1 MEIRDL
7 IITPLLLLIVFTFA
21 WWIRNKISDTAT
33 RRYFIPGLSV
43 KILGAI
49 SLGLIYQF
57 YYKGGDTFNYFER
70 GSKYIW
76 EAFKDSPFKAFQL
89 IFAQGEYHAE
99 TYEYASQIV
108 YYRDLP
114 SYFVVRVAG
123 IFDILTLH
131 TYSAT
136 AVLFAIFSFSGLWA
150 MYQAL
155 HKLYPKLHLQLAI
168 AIFFV
173 PSVFFW
179 GSGILKDT
187 LTLGALGWSTYAF
200 INIFIHR
207 KNLFISALIMAL
219 SFWLIYI
226 VKIYILLCLIPALLI
241 WLYLIYLQKLRS
253 LVLKVMILPFT
264 LTLIMAGGYYAIKTI
279 GEENKRYNLTN
290 LSYTAESTARW
301 LSYVS
306 EREEGSGYTL
316 GDFDFSI
323 AGMIR
328 KTPQAIWV
336 TLFRPYLWEVNNPV
350 MFFSAIESLCF
361 FLFTLYVIFNSLI
374 NRRLRLLYTHPI
386 IFFTLLYSISFSFA
400 IGISTYN
407 FGTLVRYKIP
417 MIPFYLIGLFVLLY
431 YSKRRRKF
439 KELDLREK

>member
-1 MEIRDL
+1 MEIRDF
-7 IITPLLLLIVFTFA
+7 IITPLLLFIVFTFA
-21 WWIRNKISDTAT
+21 WWIRNSISDRTT
-33 RRYFIPGLSV
+33 RRYFIPGLAV
-43 KILGAI
+43 KVLGAV

-57 YYKGGDTFNYFER
+57 YYEGGDTFNYFDK
-70 GSKYIW
+70 GSKFIW
-76 EAFKDSPFKAFQL
+76 EAFKDSPFKAIQL
-89 IFAQGEYHAE
+89 IFAQGEYFAE
-99 TYEYASQIV
+99 TYEYASQIL

-114 SYFVVRVAG
+114 SYFVVRIAG

-150 MYQAL
+150 MYQSL
-155 HKLYPKLHLQLAI
+155 YKLYPKIHLQLAI
-168 AIFFV
+168 AIFFI

-200 INIFIHR
+200 VNIFIHR
-207 KNLFISALIMAL
+207 KKVISSAVIIAL

-226 VKIYILLCLIPALLI
+226 VKIYILLCFIPALLI
-241 WLYLIYLQKLRS
+241 WLYLIYLKRLRS
-253 LVLKVMILPFT
+253 AVLKVMVLPFT
-264 LTLIMAGGYYAIKTI
+264 LALLIAGGYYAIKTI
-279 GEENKRYNLTN
+279 GEENKRYNLTK
-290 LSYTAESTARW
+290 LSYTAEATARW
-301 LSYVS
+301 LNYVS

-323 AGMIR
+323 SGLIR
-328 KTPQAIWV
+328 KSPKAVWV
-336 TLFRPYLWEVNNPV
+336 TLFRPYLWEVKNPV
-350 MFFSAIESLCF
+350 MFFSAIESLF
-361 FLFTLYVIFNSLI
+361 FFIFTVYVIIYSVI
-374 NRRLRLLYTHPI
+374 KRRLRLIYSHPI

-417 MIPFYLIGLFVLLY
+417 MIPFYLIGLFILAY
-431 YSKRRRKF
+431 YSKSRRKF
-439 KELDLREK
+439 KVLEVREK